1 LRIGQALI
9 SDLSDIPDG
18 IGTAGQVLVVN
29 SDRTAYEFATRLQ
42 ASDLAGYVQ
51 QVNGLDP
58 DGSGNVEITTED
70 INEAA
75 PNLYYT
81 DARFD
86 TRYATKTHY
95 HNRYS
100 TQAETERSGAT
111 ATLEIYYTARPD
123 GDGYA
128 ESEVSDVGE
137 TDTIN
142 RRLYYS
148 TKFQADPDTAGDWT
162 EYTTQPANNATFAT
176 AKAALLAGLNETDAT
191 AETRGTLPLSLKMVR
206 TTTAASGDLL
216 LDTYTGSA
224 AAFSVRKL
232 DKDYVGYCMKVR
244 RASDDAEADIGF
256 DSNDDLDTAAIA
268 THCGAS
274 AGFVSVWYDQANI
287 GGTPN
292 NATQSTSSKQPQ
304 IYNGTAV
311 ITENGKPAIK
321 PTSDTQE
328 LDFSLA
334 SSASGYTLFSVIK
347 ESGVASTPSSCLVNI
362 LGAGVGGDYIL
373 IGTQNSTTTI
383 ISQDAGNLSYRLDE
397 STWTP
402 ANRGDVYTAVATG
415 NHLVSVYTDYTG
427 SNFGRFG
434 YVFGTIAMYQMQEA
448 IFYPSNEFTSG
459 NLSGIETNISTHF
472 STP

>member
-1 LRIGQALI
+1 
-9 SDLSDIPDG
+9 
-18 IGTAGQVLVVN
+18 VLVVN

-100 TQAETERSGAT
+100 TEAESERSGAT

-142 RRLYYS
+142 RTLYYS

-162 EYTTQPANNATFAT
+162 EYTTQPADNATFAT

-206 TTTAASGDLL
+206 TTTAAAADLL
-216 LDTYTGSA
+216 LDTYSGA
-224 AAFSVRKL
+224 AAAYSVRKL
-232 DKDYVGYCMKVR
+232 RNAHSGACMRIR
-244 RASDDAEADIGF
+244 RASDDAETDIGF
-256 DSNDDLDTAAIA
+256 DSNGDLDTAAIA
-268 THCGAS
+268 SHCGAS
-274 AGFVSVWYDQANI
+274 AGYCVTWVDQSGN
-287 GGTPN
+287 GN
-292 NATQSTSSKQPQ
+292 NATQSTAGSQPQ

-311 ITENGKPAIK
+311 VTENGKPALDLDGNDNLRVLFASAYSQ
-321 PTSDTQE
+321 PNNYFVTATLDTTASATVLLSGHTSSSKRNQPE
-328 LDFSLA
+328 L
-334 SSASGYTLFSVIK
+334 
-347 ESGVASTPSSCLVNI
+347 
-362 LGAGVGGDYIL
+362 
-373 IGTQNSTTTI
+373 
-383 ISQDAGNLSYRLDE
+383 
-397 STWTP
+397 
-402 ANRGDVYTAVATG
+402 
-415 NHLVSVYTDYTG
+415 
-427 SNFGRFG
+427 
-434 YVFGTIAMYQMQEA
+434 
-448 IFYPSNEFTSG
+448 TSG
-459 NLSGIETNISTHF
+459 NLWQMYAGSALTSSTSGDTDQHLHNCLFNGASSEYYLDGSSIASGNSGTFPMDGITIGARFTQTLGWDGTIQEVIMWPSDQSSNRTGIETDIDTYF
-472 STP
+472 SIT